1 MNGKIILYSLPAL
14 ALLFA
19 LLLVPLLGTFY
30 TSFLRDVSYLEREG
44 LTLSNYTH
52 IFRDQTFWQS
62 LAFTIK
68 FAGISVPLELIA
80 GLIIALL
87 IDQKMMGRGLLR
99 AIVLIPWA
107 IPSVVSAR
115 IWELIFSYS
124 YGMINLI
131 TSNILGIRI
140 NWLGEAWSALLALV
154 VADLWRTTPFV
165 ALVLLAGLQS
175 IPQELYKQARVDGA
189 GRIRTF
195 FGVTL
200 PLLVP
205 FLIISAI
212 FRTAD
217 ALRVFDIVFVI
228 TEGGPANQTTP
239 LSLYAYRFYAGGDF
253 GTGSAVSVVLFLV
266 SLLIALAMLG
276 YYRRKRV
283 VY

>member
-1 MNGKIILYSLPAL
+1 MNRRIILYSLPAL
-14 ALLFA
+14 ALLFT
-19 LLLVPLLGTFY
+19 LLVVPLLGTFY
-30 TSFLRDVSYLEREG
+30 TSFLRDVSYLDKGG
-44 LTLSNYTH
+44 LTLSNYTN
-52 IFRDQTFWQS
+52 IFQDPTFWQS

-68 FAGISVPLELIA
+68 FAGISVPLELLT

-87 IDQKMMGRGLLR
+87 IDQKMIGGGLLR

-115 IWELIFSYS
+115 IWELIFNYS

-131 TSNILGIRI
+131 TSNILGVRV
-140 NWLGEAWSALLALV
+140 NWFGEAWSALLALV

-175 IPQELYKQARVDGA
+175 IPPELYKQARVDGA

-228 TEGGPANQTTP
+228 TEGGPANQTMP

-253 GTGSAVSVVLFLV
+253 GKGSAVSVVLFLA
-266 SLLIALAMLG
+266 SLLTALVMLG